1 MGFHDQIL
9 LPRLTRQKGIF
20 LLHLLLSYLLLL
32 LNLKEHQPARCRRF
46 MKGLNFYI
54 LRFPEIY
61 SLKLLLDHHHYLF
74 MSSHLEYLHILL
86 YNTPNHHLYICLLAE
101 PFLFFHLQIIHLSR
115 KDLNLEAAILSMK
128 EEKLLLIEMALEFQ
142 TKEES
147 MLMAHA
153 LLQLSC
159 IIQDIQ
165 E

>member
-1 MGFHDQIL
+1 
-9 LPRLTRQKGIF
+9 
-20 LLHLLLSYLLLL
+20 
-32 LNLKEHQPARCRRF
+32 
-46 MKGLNFYI
+46 
-54 LRFPEIY
+54 
-61 SLKLLLDHHHYLF
+61 
-74 MSSHLEYLHILL
+74 
-86 YNTPNHHLYICLLAE
+86 
-101 PFLFFHLQIIHLSR
+101 
-115 KDLNLEAAILSMK
+115 MK

>member
-1 MGFHDQIL
+1 
-9 LPRLTRQKGIF
+9 
-20 LLHLLLSYLLLL
+20 
-32 LNLKEHQPARCRRF
+32 
-46 MKGLNFYI
+46 
-54 LRFPEIY
+54 
-61 SLKLLLDHHHYLF
+61 
-74 MSSHLEYLHILL
+74 
-86 YNTPNHHLYICLLAE
+86 LLAE
-101 PFLFFHLQIIHLSR
+101 PFLFFHLQIIHLGR

-128 EEKLLLIEMALEFQ
+128 EERLLLIEMALEFQ